1 MRRCRLGI
9 GIGIGAMN
17 RKNRTTKMKAPRKI
31 STGELVWLV
40 CFLLLCLYPPTFFGK
55 VMGLI
60 VFAILVRWYVSGD
73 RRFK

>member
-1 MRRCRLGI
+1 MRHRGAA
-9 GIGIGAMN
+9 IGAMN
-17 RKNRTTKMKAPRKI
+17 RKNRITKMKEARKI
-31 STGELVWLV
+31 SKGEIVWLV